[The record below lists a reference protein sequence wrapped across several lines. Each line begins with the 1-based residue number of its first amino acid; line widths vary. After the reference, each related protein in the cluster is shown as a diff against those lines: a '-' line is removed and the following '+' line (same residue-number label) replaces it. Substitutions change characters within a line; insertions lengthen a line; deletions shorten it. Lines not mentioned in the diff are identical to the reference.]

1 MEKSLLFLNSSLTWI
16 YGTVIKN
23 GIRKYFQIIV
33 NLKAKD
39 QLIKFL
45 VENYYV
51 IDINYKNLFTKK

>member
-23 GIRKYFQIIV
+23 GIRKSFQIIV